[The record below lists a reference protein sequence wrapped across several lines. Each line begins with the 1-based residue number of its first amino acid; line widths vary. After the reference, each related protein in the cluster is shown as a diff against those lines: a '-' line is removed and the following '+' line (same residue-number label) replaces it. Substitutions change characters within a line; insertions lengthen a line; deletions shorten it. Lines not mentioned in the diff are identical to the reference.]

1 MASRNNALEDGSCVS
16 GGGTASFN
24 TDDTLNN
31 DYFYDD
37 EFAVPF
43 DAHIAAARHLC
54 RSLTDSCIDDDDDDV
69 DGEVGNRLQ
78 RGWRGCRLTLSRSES
93 CLYRSAGDSQ
103 GDDEMMS
110 TSERAGDFLV
120 SSSELSDLDSSQR
133 PLFSPLPSDA
143 EAVVPGGEEDGGD
156 GEVSVSQ
163 LGDSTASGVRLRC
176 AMYDAKSAKQQYRL
190 SFGGSY
196 TTTRTSSSAED
207 CARWTA
213 TKTVGSTGGAGLT
226 TWRQVSRVQ
235 PVEAGFTTWQ
245 RLRSSTTTGGG
256 HATARSVNLVEWSKH
271 GHHQGQGENQT
282 PSCSGNK
289 LDMARSGQLLR
300 LYQSSRTA
308 SASPSMYPR
317 HQITSDN
324 SSVDR
329 HSAKASG
336 VVESR
341 ASQRSTRTQRSGR
354 RSVATRMSADKCVQ
368 CLPSFRDRC
377 VQTMSSAL
385 VRADKSLQTSNLSDR
400 VMHSALLLSRPLPD
414 LDFLRLCT
422 SSSAAQRRPE
432 VVEATGD
439 RRHSDVASAGVD
451 GGQAAGKSACPRSS
465 SLGDSGHEVS
475 PAASGRSS
483 SARRHHGSDSGLSN
497 NSSSSSGIEPGD
509 SATTSNDRTAA
520 GDASRPTSTSAGPR
534 KPPRSFTVEPGPP
547 AVSERRHTD
556 GDLPLYS
563 GSNNC
568 AKSASPCDDDRHFI
582 CCCDEASPIHND
594 DDDYRIITN
603 ENLVLRGGT
612 LRRWETTNCNVVVD
626 GDHTDDSDSN
636 QVVCTRDFLAS
647 HPLCRRSPSRSAAA
661 GRHKAVE
668 GLISPTRHRDVEVG
682 LKASQRTARRRHIG
696 GTCHQHHHHHHHH
709 HHQPHYHHVQISSAK
724 PAKSILVRRR
734 QRSKVK
740 HRSWSEDP
748 NDADGM
754 PSTECC
760 PDVEDPDDDAPPSPR
775 PASRVARP
783 VSLPDA
789 TVLYAGL
796 TDFTQDESAQPE
808 RDRCPSNDGNDDEYG
823 ADGEHFRA
831 KKSVS
836 FSEKIFYHSMPS
848 VSPLE
853 SPLCPL
859 KLPAAP
865 ECRFKVASLQP
876 ASEIHSQR
884 KFNYVLT
891 TCLILEFCI

>member
-1 MASRNNALEDGSCVS
+1 MLNSNAMASRNITLEDGSCVS
-16 GGGTASFN
+16 GGGGGTASFN
-24 TDDTLNN
+24 ADDTLNN

-43 DAHIAAARHLC
+43 DAHIAAARQLC
-54 RSLTDSCIDDDDDDV
+54 RSLTDSCIDDDDDV
-69 DGEVGNRLQ
+69 DGEVGNRQHQ

-120 SSSELSDLDSSQR
+120 SSSELSDLDANQR

-143 EAVVPGGEEDGGD
+143 EVVVPGVEGAHGD
-156 GEVSVSQ
+156 GEGSASQ
-163 LGDSTASGVRLRC
+163 LGDSTASGEGGVRLRC
-176 AMYDAKSAKQQYRL
+176 AMYDASTAKQQYRL

-245 RLRSSTTTGGG
+245 RLRSSTNTGGG
-256 HATARSVNLVEWSKH
+256 HAAARSVNLVEWSKH
-271 GHHQGQGENQT
+271 GHHQGQGANQM

-289 LDMARSGQLLR
+289 VEMARSGQLLR

-317 HQITSDN
+317 QQTTSDN
-324 SSVDR
+324 SNVDQ
-329 HSAKASG
+329 HTTKASG

-341 ASQRSTRTQRSGR
+341 ASHRSTRTQRSGR
-354 RSVATRMSADKCVQ
+354 RSVTSRMSADKCVQ
-368 CLPSFRDRC
+368 CLPSFRDRY
-377 VQTMSSAL
+377 VQTTTSAL

-400 VMHSALLLSRPLPD
+400 VMHSALLLARPLPD

-422 SSSAAQRRPE
+422 SSSAAQRKPE
-432 VVEATGD
+432 VVEAVED
-439 RRHSDVASAGVD
+439 RRYSDVAPAGVD
-451 GGQAAGKSACPRSS
+451 GGQAAGKPACPRSS

-497 NSSSSSGIEPGD
+497 NSSSSSGIEPGE

-534 KPPRSFTVEPGPP
+534 KPPRSFTVEPRPP
-547 AVSERRHTD
+547 AVGARRHTD

-563 GSNNC
+563 GTNNC
-568 AKSASPCDDDRHFI
+568 AKSASPCDDDRHFT
-582 CCCDEASPIHND
+582 CCCEDGSPIHND
-594 DDDYRIITN
+594 DDDYPMIN
-603 ENLVLRGGT
+603 SENLVLRGGT

-626 GDHTDDSDSN
+626 ADHTDDSDSN

-661 GRHKAVE
+661 GRHKTVE
-668 GLISPTRHRDVEVG
+668 GLISPTRHREVEVG
-682 LKASQRTARRRHIG
+682 LKSSQRTARRRA
-696 GTCHQHHHHHHHH
+696 CHHHHHHHH
-709 HHQPHYHHVQISSAK
+709 HHQPHHHHVQISSAK

-748 NDADGM
+748 NDADGT

-760 PDVEDPDDDAPPSPR
+760 PDVDEPDDAPPSPR

-796 TDFTQDESAQPE
+796 TDFTQNETAQPE
-808 RDRCPSNDGNDDEYG
+808 RDSCPSNDGNDDEG
-823 ADGEHFRA
+823 DADGEHFRA

-859 KLPAAP
+859 KIPAPP
-865 ECRFKVASLQP
+865 ECRFKVAGLQP
-876 ASEIHSQR
+876 ASEIHPQG
-884 KFNYVLT
+884 K
-891 TCLILEFCI
+891 CINNVSLVV